1 MNKKLLSGTL
11 IIGLFLLFGFAIF
24 QMMNLSEL
32 KYSISS
38 AEESNNNLEKQIS
51 SLKVD
56 LSENVNLNNFEE
68 KILEEGYEQIGKID
82 YILVSSNG
90 DIASR

>member
-24 QMMNLSEL
+24 QMMDLSEL

-38 AEESNNNLEKQIS
+38 TEELNNSFEKEIS